1 MGYNVKNFGAA
12 GDGTTNDAWAIQ
24 NAIDQCCQSGGGQV
38 ILEGGH
44 TFLSGSIVLKSNVEL
59 VIESGAVL
67 KASENLDDYQFI
79 DEAALHSENHMVE
92 VPTFENCEYNGKPR
106 QFFIYAKDA
115 DHVRISGSG
124 VIDGSEEIYYGE
136 IREDQIDGAFYPRIP
151 LILMENCRYLTIKDV
166 TIQKSGFWTTHLVG
180 CEEVEITG
188 IRILNNLKMANCDGI
203 DPDHCRHVRIT
214 NCHIESADDCIVLKT
229 TDANRHYG
237 PCEDILISGCTLIST
252 SAAIKIGTESVSDF
266 RDIIITGCSI
276 YDSNRGIS
284 FQVRDEGNVE
294 NVIIS
299 NCIIRT
305 RQASSC
311 WWGCGEPI
319 NIASINRKADIPS
332 GKISKVIISN
342 VFCRGEGSIYIAG
355 KPDAPIEDL
364 TLENIR
370 HQLIKTSKYP
380 IKGYDFRPCCG
391 PDFEEGPIHG
401 ICIRN
406 VTNAVIKNTDV
417 EAAPSMTDYI
427 KSLTHYENVISKKP
441 DA

>member
-1 MGYNVKNFGAA
+1 MAYHVINCGAA
-12 GDGTTNDAWAIQ
+12 GDGTTNDAAAIQ
-24 NAIDQCCQSGGGQV
+24 KTIDLCCQEGGGKV
-38 ILEGGH
+38 ILDGGH
-44 TFLSGSIVLKSNVEL
+44 TYLSGSIVLKPYVEL

-67 KASENLDDYQFI
+67 KASENLEDYQFI
-79 DEAALHSENHMVE
+79 DEAARQGKNRMVE
-92 VPTFENCEYNGKPR
+92 VPTFVNCEYDGKPR
-106 QFFIYAKDA
+106 QFFIYAQSA
-115 DHVRISGSG
+115 DHIRISGG
-124 VIDGSEEIYYGE
+124 GTIDGSEEIYYGE

-151 LILMENCRYLTIKDV
+151 LILMENCRHLTIQDI
-166 TIQKSGFWTTHLVG
+166 TIKKSGFWTTHLVG

-229 TDANRHYG
+229 TEANRHYG

-252 SAAIKIGTESVSDF
+252 SAAIKIGTESICDF
-266 RDIIITGCSI
+266 RDIVISNCSI

-284 FQVRDEGNVE
+284 FQLRDEGNVE

-319 NIASINRKADIPS
+319 NIASINRKAEIPS
-332 GKISKVIISN
+332 GRIRKLTITN
-342 VFCRGEGSIYIAG
+342 VLCRGEGSIYIAG
-355 KPDAPIEDL
+355 KPETPLEDL

-370 HQLIKTSKYP
+370 HELVKTSKYP

-391 PDFEEGPIHG
+391 PDFQEGPIHG
-401 ICIRN
+401 VYVRN
-406 VTNAVIKNTDV
+406 VKDACIKNVSVKLDS
-417 EAAPSMTDYI
+417 SMEPYVD
-427 KSLTHYENVISKKP
+427 SLINYENTEICQ
-441 DA
+441 